1 MISQAELEK
10 YITPILE
17 RQYQINNYVIGII
30 AKRIKEIGTLNASD
44 LHKLESIYRS
54 GADVRLINNE
64 IARLTGLQVQDIK
77 QVIRQVALYDYMYT
91 KPYYDYRQ
99 KPFIPFAKN
108 TELQRYVNA
117 MAKQTALS
125 YQNISKAQG
134 FMIRDPKTRELKMTS
149 IAKTYQRVI
158 DTAIQATS
166 QGTIDYNTAMRNSI
180 KELVDSGLRR
190 VAYETEAGRKHT
202 QRMDTA
208 VRRNILDGVRAM
220 NQGMQEIVGNQ
231 FGADG
236 KEMSV
241 HLNPAP
247 DHEHLQGRVYTNENF
262 EKMQNAEDF
271 EDVTGKQFE
280 HIDRAIGTLNC
291 RHFMYSV
298 IIGVHKPNYTEQQLQ
313 EIIDK
318 NHKGYTTP
326 DGRHMTMYDCTQ
338 YQRMLETKVR
348 YAKDGQIAA
357 KEAGNIP
364 LAQQYQAK
372 VDKYMKQYDAFSKAC
387 GLSLKINKIA
397 VNGYRRISMKGAKT
411 A

>member
-1 MISQAELEK
+1 MVSEGEIEK
-10 YITPILE
+10 YIQPILE
-17 RQYQINNYVIGII
+17 RQYQINQYVIETIC
-30 AKRIKEIGTLNASD
+30 KRIKEIGEMNHAD
-44 LHKLESIYRS
+44 LHRLESIYRM
-54 GADVRLINNE
+54 GADAQKINAE
-64 IARLTGLQVQDIK
+64 IARLTGLNVQDIK
-77 QVIRQVALYDYMYT
+77 SMIRKIALVDYLDT
-91 KPYYDYRQ
+91 KPFYDYRH
-99 KPFIPFAKN
+99 KPFIPFKEN
-108 TELQRYVNA
+108 KQLIRYVNA
-117 MAKQTALS
+117 MAKQTALT

-134 FMIRDPKTRELKMTS
+134 FMIRDPKTNELKMTS
-149 IAKTYQRVI
+149 IAKTYQQVI
-158 DTAIQATS
+158 DKAIQATS

-190 VAYETEAGRKHT
+190 VAYESESGRNHT

-247 DHEHLQGRVYTNENF
+247 DHEYLQGRVYTNEEF
-262 EKMQNAEDF
+262 EKMQSAEDF

-280 HIDRAIGTLNC
+280 HIERAIGTLNC

-313 EIIDK
+313 EIIDR
-318 NHKGYTTP
+318 NHKGYTNSN
-326 DGRHMTMYDCTQ
+326 GKHMTMYDCTQ

-348 YAKDGQIAA
+348 YAKDGVVAA
-357 KEAGNIP
+357 KAAGNTP
-364 LAQQYQAK
+364 LAQYYQAR
-372 VDKYMKQYDAFSKAC
+372 VDKYTRQYSAFSKAC
-387 GLSLKINKIA
+387 GLSEKRIKMQVA
-397 VNGYRRISMKGAKT
+397 GYRRVSLKGA
-411 A
+411 